1 MSERKPNVRVRLRH
15 IRSTRDAALFAV
27 PSNGDEVWIPRSVIA
42 DRKHIEGD
50 YYTIKVPAWIANE
63 KGLA

>member
-1 MSERKPNVRVRLRH
+1 MSERQPTVRLRLRH
-15 IRSTRDAALFAV
+15 IRSTRDAALFAA
-27 PSNGDEVWIPRSVIA
+27 PGDGSEVWIARSVIS

-50 YYTIKVPAWIANE
+50 YYQIKIPAWVAQE